1 MEKEFNV
8 TGSCNPQKHYMADIS
23 HKFDEVMKL
32 IEKGKYFT
40 INRPRQYG
48 KTTMLNML
56 AQHLWKQP
64 DKYILAR
71 LSFEGLDDCNF
82 ESSERFCPEFVKRFI
97 KSLKQFYPEIAKTAE
112 EFSKKVSNMDSL
124 SEFITQFVTQNKLDV
139 VMLIDEVDKSSNNQL
154 FLSFIGML
162 RNKYLDNEAGADE
175 TFQSVVLAGVHD
187 VKSLK
192 LKIREGDETKL
203 NSPWNIAA
211 DFNVDMSFNPAEIK
225 TMLVSYAEDKSV
237 KMDFEALAERIHY
250 YTSGYPFLVSKIC
263 KNIDEEEAG
272 QNPDYNPTHWT
283 LDDIDWS
290 FRWLTRPTYATTNF
304 EDLAKNLENN
314 QDLYELVYKIIFATE
329 PEGISF
335 SRLNP
340 VVNLGIMYG
349 IFKESSEKIEIH
361 NRIYEQ
367 ILYDYMRSKKETSSS
382 KYSFNGYVQKYESSV
397 GLLELSK
404 AMLKFQEFMK
414 EHYSDKDTAFLE
426 REGRLVFMSFLKPI
440 VNGKGFMWKE
450 PVVGDERRMDIVV
463 TYGKEQKEVIEL
475 KIWRGEEYHQEGL
488 KQLSDYLDFQGI
500 KNGYLLIYD
509 FRKEKGYKSE
519 QIRFEDKEIFA
530 VWV

>member
-1 MEKEFNV
+1 MTKKFNV
-8 TGSCNPQKHYMADIS
+8 NGCCFPDEHYMVDIS
-23 HKFDEVMKL
+23 GKFNQITKL
-32 IEKGKYFT
+32 IDTGEYFT

-48 KTTMLNML
+48 KTTMLETLFGKLKPNSL
-56 AQHLWKQP
+56 VF
-64 DKYILAR
+64 Y
-71 LSFEGLDDCNF
+71 LSFEGIGNIFTSEKTFCASFIEMLAENKEADHPSLTEEIYKIGKNVKSF
-82 ESSERFCPEFVKRFI
+82 KALSKIITTLVESQ
-97 KSLKQFYPEIAKTAE
+97 KQDI
-112 EFSKKVSNMDSL
+112 V
-124 SEFITQFVTQNKLDV
+124 I
-139 VMLIDEVDKSSNNQL
+139 LIDEIDKSSNNQL
-154 FLSFIGML
+154 FLSFLGML
-162 RNKYLDNEAGADE
+162 RDKYLKRKREA
-175 TFQSVVLAGVHD
+175 TFKSVILAGVHD

-192 LKIREGDETKL
+192 LKIREGHETKL

-211 DFNVDMSFNPAEIK
+211 DFNVDMSFNPSEIK
-225 TMLVSYAEDKSV
+225 TMLVSYAEDKGV
-237 KMDFEALAERIHY
+237 KMDFDALAERIHY

-272 QNPDYNPTHWT
+272 QNPDYNPKHWM
-283 LDDIDWS
+283 LNDIDWS

-314 QDLYELVYKIIFATE
+314 QDLYELVYKVIFGTE
-329 PEGISF
+329 SEGISF

-382 KYSFNGYVQKYESSV
+382 KYAFNGYVQKYEKSIGV
-397 GLLELSK
+397 LDISK
-404 AMLKFQEFMK
+404 TMLKFQEFMK
-414 EHYSDKDTAFLE
+414 EHYSEKDTAFLE

-440 VNGKGFMWKE
+440 INGKGFMWKE

-509 FRKEKGYKSE
+509 FRKDKKYRSE
-519 QIRFEDKEIFA
+519 NIKFADKEIFA
-530 VWV
+530 VWI